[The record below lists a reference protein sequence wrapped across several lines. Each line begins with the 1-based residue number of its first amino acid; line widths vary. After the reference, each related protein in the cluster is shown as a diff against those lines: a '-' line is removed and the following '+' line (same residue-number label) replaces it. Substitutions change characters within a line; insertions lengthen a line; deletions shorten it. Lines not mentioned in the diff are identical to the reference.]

1 MTHFSKELT
10 YKEISLKLK
19 EEYNKLKNELV
30 QLKEK
35 KPTNENDVIKLKKEL
50 EEIKNKNE
58 EFKNENSKL
67 KVMISGLQ
75 KSLIIDFNDYEIQEE
90 KNRNGE
96 KVKDLTFEEL
106 NEIFNN
112 LKNEAVSNKNRTESN
127 EQKSEND
134 FEYTKVN
141 KGLLR

>member
-1 MTHFSKELT
+1 
-10 YKEISLKLK
+10 
-19 EEYNKLKNELV
+19 
-30 QLKEK
+30 
-35 KPTNENDVIKLKKEL
+35 
-50 EEIKNKNE
+50 
-58 EFKNENSKL
+58 
-67 KVMISGLQ
+67 MISGLQ